1 MRFSRLSLERYGR
14 FQDCEIDFRS
24 GNPDLHVIY
33 GPNEAGKTT
42 SLSAV
47 SDLLFG
53 FPTRSPYNFLFDYS
67 LLRVAAVLEDGGTTL
82 ACRRKKGTSG
92 TLLNASDATIDEA
105 PLAAMLKGQTRE
117 TFGLSFSLDQ
127 DALRSGGRAMVEAK
141 NDVGRTL
148 FAAGSGLTGIADEL
162 KRLEAEA
169 DAIWGPTTRGSRTF
183 TQAQRQFADASK
195 AVRDEGLKPK
205 AWSDA
210 KTATERTR
218 DALDTARRKRDGVQ
232 AELRSAERARRL
244 APLVRRRDEQL
255 DALRG
260 FDGTF
265 DLGRQREDSTE
276 VLIRDADAS
285 LRKISATEQ
294 LRADVADRRSKISPD
309 PDVLAEADEIDRL
322 VAEAG
327 AELKATRDLVG
338 LEAEHTDVGAL
349 VRRLRAEAGANA
361 DVAPKRDVAARLRD
375 FARLHGELTVAARQI
390 SESREGVDDRRR
402 RAAATLAANAV
413 DGNAD
418 ALADA
423 VDAARALGT
432 DADAR
437 FEAMRS
443 KADATTTKLADL
455 IARLAP
461 WSGRIEE
468 LARLPRMDAT
478 EIQAAR
484 DAMAGLAT
492 DIRRE
497 EDGALRASDQA
508 AVIALEISQLA
519 TGAAGSPDEITD
531 VRAERDRCWQPLRRH
546 VLDGDDLISPADT
559 VANFEAS
566 VAMVDEREDA
576 RFASAGASGRLSLLN
591 QTKASHEL
599 EKGQAAGRAQIAR
612 DRLEAAT
619 SAWRKRLAD
628 VGLPELDPTQFQSWQ
643 RDRESAEAAQ
653 ADLCEMVSDADRSE
667 LRRNAARAG
676 LCAALGIVDADGE
689 LAPMLATAERRRAG
703 DEDNARKRL
712 LAQSE
717 MGQIDADA
725 AALDRRQQR
734 VDVDAEANGAGWKA
748 ALAEAGLDIDVVS
761 CGAVLDL
768 LDELREATA
777 LEAQLRRRID
787 GIARDAREHSSAVE
801 QLVAKVGLEPGD
813 TAARLRTLRE
823 RLAAARASVTLIDSL
838 DDEDRRRESEVR
850 EAQARLKATEESI
863 APLLLETASDDR
875 AELAAAVER
884 SRAMRSL
891 REEIATTEKAIVEAG
906 DGLALNDLLAAVEA
920 SDPDQ
925 LAERLSSLGSQ
936 LEELNLT
943 VDEAATAH
951 GDARSTFA
959 GLDTEGTSAVDA
971 AADAEQARS
980 ELEVLSEHYIL
991 RRAQAVTLKWA
1002 IEKYREKHQDPLL
1015 LRAGDLFSTLT
1026 IGRYATLKVDA
1037 DGPTPR
1043 LLGLRDD
1050 LRTMVEV
1057 DAMSE
1062 GTTDQLFLALR
1073 LAALEQSVAAG
1084 ISLPFLAD
1092 DLFVNFDDQR
1102 AEAGF
1107 KVLAEVAKK
1116 TQVLFFTHHPH
1127 LVEIAKSVVG
1137 PEIHSECS
1145 LS

>member
-14 FQDCEIDFRS
+14 FEDCEIDFRS
-24 GNPDLHVIY
+24 GSPDLHVIY

-67 LLRVAAVLEDGGTTL
+67 LLRVGAVIEDDGTTL

-92 TLLNASDATIDEA
+92 TLLNADDATIDETA
-105 PLAAMLKGQTRE
+105 LVAMLKGQTRE

-127 DALRSGGRAMVEAK
+127 DALRLGGRAMVEAK

-162 KRLEAEA
+162 RRLEAEA

-183 TQAQRQFADASK
+183 TQAQRQFTDASK

-210 KTATERTR
+210 KNATERTR
-218 DALDTARRKRDGVQ
+218 DALDAARKKRDGVQ
-232 AELRSAERARRL
+232 AELRCAERVRRL

-255 DALRG
+255 DELRG
-260 FDGTF
+260 FEGTI
-265 DLGRQREDSTE
+265 DLGRQREETAE
-276 VLIRDADAS
+276 ILIRDADES
-285 LRKISATEQ
+285 LRKISATEH
-294 LRADVADRRSKISPD
+294 LRADIADRRSTVFSD
-309 PDVLAEADEIDRL
+309 PDVLAQADEIDRL

-338 LEAEHTDVGAL
+338 LETEYANTSAL

-361 DVAPKRDVAARLRD
+361 DAAPQRDVAARLRD
-375 FARLHGELTVAARQI
+375 FAKLHGELMVAARQI
-390 SESREGVDDRRR
+390 SESREGIDDRRR
-402 RAAATLAANAV
+402 RAAATLDTNAA
-413 DGNAD
+413 DSNAD
-418 ALADA
+418 TLADA
-423 VDAARALGT
+423 VDAARSLGT
-432 DADAR
+432 DADTR
-437 FEAMRS
+437 CEATRR
-443 KADATTTKLADL
+443 KADAAAAKLADL
-455 IARLAP
+455 LARLTP
-461 WSGRIEE
+461 WTGRIEE
-468 LARLPRMDAT
+468 LTRLPWVSAT

-484 DAMAGLAT
+484 DAAAGLAA
-492 DIRRE
+492 DIRRK
-497 EDGALRASDQA
+497 EDGALRASDLA
-508 AVIALEISQLA
+508 AAISLEISQL
-519 TGAAGSPDEITD
+519 TMGAAVSLDEITD
-531 VRAERDRCWQPLRRH
+531 ARANRDRCWQPLRQH
-546 VLDGDDLISPADT
+546 VLGGDDLASPADT
-559 VANFEAS
+559 VASFEAS
-566 VAMVDEREDA
+566 VATVDEREDA
-576 RFASAGASGRLSLLN
+576 RFASADASGRLSLLN
-591 QTKASHEL
+591 QTRASHEL
-599 EKGQAAGRAQIAR
+599 EKAQAEGRAKVAS
-612 DRLEAAT
+612 DRLEAVI
-619 SAWRKRLAD
+619 SAWRKRLAA
-628 VGLPELDPTQFQSWQ
+628 VGLPELDPGQFQSWQ
-643 RDRESAEAAQ
+643 TDRESAETAQ
-653 ADLCEMVSDADRSE
+653 THLHDMVSEADRSE
-667 LRRNAARAG
+667 SRRDSARAG
-676 LCAALGIVDADGE
+676 LCAVLGVADAGGE
-689 LAPMLATAERRRAG
+689 LAPILATAERRRASV
-703 DEDNARKRL
+703 DDIARKRM

-717 MGQIDADA
+717 MDQVAADA

-734 VDVDAEANGAGWKA
+734 VDADAAANEAEWKA
-748 ALAEAGLDIDVVS
+748 ALAEARLDIDFVS
-761 CGAVLDL
+761 CGVILDL

-787 GIARDAREHSSAVE
+787 GIARDAREHSEAVE
-801 QLVAKVGLEPGD
+801 QLADKIGVEPGD
-813 TAARLRTLRE
+813 TAVRLRTLRD
-823 RLAAARASVTLIDSL
+823 RLAVARSSETLIGSL
-838 DDEDRRRESEVR
+838 DEEDRRRESELQ

-863 APLLLETASDDR
+863 VPLLLETGSDDR
-875 AELAAAVER
+875 TGLAAAVER
-884 SRAMRSL
+884 SRTMRSL
-891 REEIATTEKAIVEAG
+891 RDEIAATERAIVEAG
-906 DGLALNDLLAAVEA
+906 DGLALNDLLAAVEV

-925 LAERLSSLGSQ
+925 IAERSSSLTSQ

-959 GLDTEGTSAVDA
+959 GLRTDGRLAVDA

-991 RRAQAVTLKWA
+991 KRAQAITLKWA

-1026 IGRYATLKVDA
+1026 TGRYATLKVDT

-1073 LAALEQSVAAG
+1073 LAALEQSVASG

-1107 KVLAEVAKK
+1107 KVLAEVAKT
-1116 TQVLFFTHHPH
+1116 TQILFFTHHPH

-1137 PEIHSECS
+1137 SEMHSECS

>member
-24 GNPDLHVIY
+24 GSPDLHVVY

-67 LLRVAAVLEDGGTTL
+67 LLRVGAVLEDGGTTL

-141 NDVGRTL
+141 NDIGRTL

-162 KRLEAEA
+162 RRLEAEA
-169 DAIWGPTTRGSRTF
+169 DAIWGPTTRASRTF
-183 TQAQRQFADASK
+183 TQAQRQFAEASK

-210 KTATERTR
+210 RTATKRTR
-218 DALDTARRKRDGVQ
+218 DALDAARSERDGTQ
-232 AELRSAERARRL
+232 AELRSAERVRRL

-255 DALRG
+255 DALRA

-265 DLGRQREDSTE
+265 DLGRPREESAE
-276 VLIRDADAS
+276 ILIRDADES

-294 LRADVADRRSKISPD
+294 LRADVADRRSKVSSD
-309 PDVLAEADEIDRL
+309 SDVFAEADEIDRL

-327 AELKATRDLVG
+327 AELKATRDLIA
-338 LEAEHTDVGAL
+338 LEAEFTDAGAL

-361 DVAPKRDVAARLRD
+361 DAAPQREVAARLRN
-375 FARLHGELTVAARQI
+375 FARLHGEMTVAARQI
-390 SESREGVDDRRR
+390 SESREGVEERRR
-402 RAAATLAANAV
+402 RAAATLKANAV
-413 DGNAD
+413 ENNANV
-418 ALADA
+418 LAEA

-437 FEAMRS
+437 CEATRT
-443 KADATTTKLADL
+443 KAEAAATKLTDL
-455 IARLAP
+455 LARLMP
-461 WSGRIEE
+461 WAGGIEE
-468 LARLPRMDAT
+468 LARLPRVDAA

-484 DAMAGLAT
+484 DAMTGLAT

-508 AVIALEISQLA
+508 AAIALEISQLA
-519 TGAAGSPDEITD
+519 TGSAVSPDEITD
-531 VRAERDRCWQPLRRH
+531 ARAERDRYWQPLRRY
-546 VLDGDDLISPADT
+546 VLEGHELTSPAET
-559 VANFEAS
+559 VASFEAG

-576 RFASAGASGRLSLLN
+576 RFASADASGRLSLLN
-591 QTKASHEL
+591 QTRASHEL
-599 EKGQAAGRAQIAR
+599 EKGQAIGRAKVAR
-612 DRLEAAT
+612 DRLVAAT

-628 VGLPELDPTQFQSWQ
+628 VGLPELDPAQFQSWQ
-643 RDRESAEAAQ
+643 TDRESAEAAQ
-653 ADLCEMVSDADRSE
+653 VDLRDMVSDADRSE
-667 LRRNAARAG
+667 SRRDTARAD
-676 LCAALGIVDADGE
+676 LSVALGVADGGE

-703 DEDNARKRL
+703 VEDIARKRL

-717 MGQIDADA
+717 MDQVDADA

-734 VDVDAEANGAGWKA
+734 VDADAEANAAGWKA
-748 ALAEAGLDIDVVS
+748 ALDEAGLDIDVVS

-787 GIARDAREHSSAVE
+787 GIARDAREHSNAVK
-801 QLVAKVGLEPGD
+801 QLADKIGVEPGD
-813 TAARLRTLRE
+813 TAVRLQTLRE
-823 RLAAARASVTLIDSL
+823 RLAVARASETLISSL
-838 DDEDRRRESEVR
+838 DEEDRRRESEVQ

-863 APLLLETASDDR
+863 APLLLETGSDDR
-875 AELAAAVER
+875 TELAAAVER
-884 SRAMRSL
+884 SKAKRSL
-891 REEIATTEKAIVEAG
+891 REEIAATEKAIVEAG
-906 DGLALNDLLAAVEA
+906 DGLALTDLLAAVEA

-925 LAERLSSLGSQ
+925 IAERLSSLGSK
-936 LEELNLT
+936 LEELNLA

-959 GLDTEGTSAVDA
+959 GLDTEGMSAVDA

-991 RRAQAVTLKWA
+991 KRTQVVTLKWA

-1015 LRAGDLFSTLT
+1015 LRAGDLFSMLT
-1026 IGRYATLKVDA
+1026 TGRYATLKVDA

-1107 KVLAEVAKK
+1107 KVLAEVAKM

-1137 PEIHSECS
+1137 PEMHSECT